1 MRKSRVDELRDLA
14 LSMFSANIAV
24 LLCMVRLGVVDR
36 TKMIG
41 ELRGILAQV
50 ESVGKQE
57 LYTFCLN
64 QIISAI
70 ESDQPTSALT
80 VAQCG

>member
-1 MRKSRVDELRDLA
+1 MRKSYVDELRDLA
-14 LSMFSANIAV
+14 LSMFAANIAV
-24 LLCMVRLGVVDR
+24 LLSMVRLGVVDR

-50 ESVGKQE
+50 ESAGKQE

-70 ESDQPTSALT
+70 ESDQPTAALP